1 MSTQWNHKL
10 SGYVFLNV
18 IECLEQNIQKQI
30 NCKKQSNTKQMS
42 RVQNISKKNTKLL
55 TNAKYD
61 QLKVVIAAF
70 ISAYLYQ
77 WLL

>member
-1 MSTQWNHKL
+1 M
-10 SGYVFLNV
+10 FLNV

-30 NCKKQSNTKQMS
+30 NCKRQSNTKQMS
-42 RVQNISKKNTKLL
+42 RVQNISKENTKLL
-55 TNAKYD
+55 TIAKYN
-61 QLKVVIAAF
+61 QLKVVLVAF